1 MRFGRSWKGAATLLY
16 PQEVREGHPSVAS
29 CWLFWLGDNDSWAY
43 NSFGSCQV
51 SCFKVREGDL
61 INQVCSNYL
70 TVCTFIHAQLCEG
83 QPLLLQHT
91 PIIKVGGL
99 EVKSLTQVPVHPCGF
114 RLSLTSLLQLHVP
127 LPFSAA
133 HPLASRLQHQA
144 QLHIDCEISSFT

>member
-1 MRFGRSWKGAATLLY
+1 MRFGRSCKGAATLLY

-61 INQVCSNYL
+61 INHVCSNYL

-83 QPLLLQHT
+83 QPAA
-91 PIIKVGGL
+91 P
-99 EVKSLTQVPVHPCGF
+99 
-114 RLSLTSLLQLHVP
+114 
-127 LPFSAA
+127 AA
-133 HPLASRLQHQA
+133 HPHHQSWRLGGEESNSGSSPSLWVQA
-144 QLHIDCEISSFT
+144 QLDLTSPTSCPSALLCCPPSSL